1 MKVLI
6 DTNVSL
12 TYITGRDTDP
22 DKESVGKFIELCMNE
37 TVEAYIAFHS
47 VSNMWFVLTH
57 LKNPSTGTLAF
68 TKEKVR
74 KLLKAFCKIVDIVG
88 ADNDAVISALDNE
101 DFKDFEDCLQEKCA
115 LTADADYIVT
125 SNIKDYQHSAIPAIT
140 PKDFLETISK
150 EENK

>member
-1 MKVLI
+1 
-6 DTNVSL
+6 
-12 TYITGRDTDP
+12 
-22 DKESVGKFIELCMNE
+22 MNE

-57 LKNPSTGTLAF
+57 LKDHTTGKTLF
-68 TKEKVR
+68 TKERVR

-88 ADNDAVISALDNE
+88 ADNDAVIKALDNE

-115 LTADADYIVT
+115 AAANADYIVT

-140 PKDFLETISK
+140 PKDILEMLSK
-150 EENK
+150 EKK